1 MPPHEHDE
9 SGNVVVKRSLQLPL
23 YMKATIISIGVLAL
37 LAMMYVGRAIIV
49 PFIFAVIFA
58 IMLHPIVRFFLRR
71 NMPRLIAIIVTLFL
85 ALLVLTACGVLVY
98 SQARRFAE
106 SWPTLVERF
115 TAVLD
120 QSIAWVS
127 ARFGVQAQNIR
138 DWIARA
144 QGELVNTSGGA
155 IGRLLVSV
163 GNGVTVALLVPVYMF
178 MILFYQPLILEFIH
192 RIFSVGHQGQVSR
205 MVTQAKS
212 VIQRYLVGLVIEV
225 VIMATLNSVALLILG
240 IDYAILLGVIG
251 AVLNLIPLIGGIV
264 SVVLPIM
271 ITLAT
276 TSSAWYVLYVIAAF
290 SFIQLVD
297 NNFII
302 PKIVASKVKINAL
315 FSILVVIA
323 GNALWGIPGMF
334 LSIPLL
340 AMAKLLFDNIEPL
353 KPWGFLLGDTMPRMA
368 VLAPILSTIRKKAP
382 FAKLPRKSGTSR

>member
-1 MPPHEHDE
+1 MASRQPH
-9 SGNVVVKRSLQLPL
+9 LPL
-23 YMKATIISIGVLAL
+23 YVKATVIFIGVLAL
-37 LAMMYVGRAIIV
+37 LAMMYIARAIIV
-49 PFIFAVIFA
+49 PFVFAVILA
-58 IMLHPIVRFFLRR
+58 IVFHPVVRFFLRLKF
-71 NMPRLIAIIVTLFL
+71 PRVIAIIVTLFL
-85 ALLVLTACGVLVY
+85 AFLVLAACGVLLY

-106 SWPTLVERF
+106 SWPMLVERF

-127 ARFGVQAQNIR
+127 ARFDVRAQNIR
-138 DWIARA
+138 DWIAKT

-155 IGRLLVSV
+155 IGQLLVSI

-212 VIQRYLVGLVIEV
+212 VIQRYLVGLAFEV
-225 VIMATLNSVALLILG
+225 VIMATLNSVALLVLG
-240 IDYAILLGVIG
+240 IDYAILLGAI
-251 AVLNLIPLIGGIV
+251 AALLNIIPLIGG
-264 SVVLPIM
+264 VVAVILPVM

-276 TSSAWYVLYVIAAF
+276 KSSAWYVLYVIAAF

>member
-1 MPPHEHDE
+1 
-9 SGNVVVKRSLQLPL
+9 VQLPS
-23 YMKATIISIGVLAL
+23 YVKATIIFIGALAL
-37 LAMMYVGRAIIV
+37 LAMLYIGRAIIV
-49 PFIFAVIFA
+49 PLVFATLSA
-58 IMLHPIVRFFLRR
+58 IVFHPVVRFFVRR
-71 NMPRLIAIIVTLFL
+71 KMPRVIAIGITLFL
-85 ALLVLTACGVLVY
+85 AFLVLAACGALLY

-106 SWPTLVERF
+106 SWPMLVERF

-127 ARFGVQAQNIR
+127 TRFNVQAQNIR
-138 DWIARA
+138 DWIARTRD
-144 QGELVNTSGGA
+144 ELVNNSSGA
-155 IGRLLVSV
+155 IGPLLVSV
-163 GNGVTVALLVPVYMF
+163 GNGVTVALLVPVYVF

-192 RIFSVGHQGQVSR
+192 RVFGAGNQGQVSE
-205 MVTQAKS
+205 MVAQAKT

-240 IDYAILLGVIG
+240 IDYAILLGAIG
-251 AVLNLIPLIGGIV
+251 ALLNLIPLIGGVV

-271 ITLAT
+271 IALAT
-276 TSSAWYVLYVIAAF
+276 KSTAWYALYVLAAF

-353 KPWGFLLGDTMPRMA
+353 KPWGFLLGDTMPRMT

-382 FAKLPRKSGTSR
+382 FARLPRKPGRDR

>member
-1 MPPHEHDE
+1 MTSKQPH
-9 SGNVVVKRSLQLPL
+9 LPL
-23 YMKATIISIGVLAL
+23 YVKATVIFIGALAL
-37 LAMMYVGRAIIV
+37 LTMMYIGRAIIV
-49 PFIFAVIFA
+49 PFVFAVIFA
-58 IMLHPIVRFFLRR
+58 IVLHPVVRFLIRR
-71 NMPRLIAIIVTLFL
+71 KIPRVIAIIVTLFL
-85 ALLVLTACGVLVY
+85 AFLVLAACGVLLY

-106 SWPTLVERF
+106 SWPMLVERF
-115 TAVLD
+115 TTVLD

-127 ARFGVQAQNIR
+127 ARFNVQARNIR
-138 DWIARA
+138 AWIAKA

-155 IGRLLVSV
+155 IGQMLVTI

-178 MILFYQPLILEFIH
+178 MILFYQPLILEFIR
-192 RIFSVGHQGQVSR
+192 RIFSVGHQGQVSQ
-205 MVTQAKS
+205 MVTQAKT

-251 AVLNLIPLIGGIV
+251 SLLNLIPLIGGIV
-264 SVVLPIM
+264 AVVLPIM
-271 ITLAT
+271 IALAT
-276 TSSAWYVLYVIAAF
+276 KPSAWYVLYVIAAF

-340 AMAKLLFDNIEPL
+340 AMVKLLFDNIEPL
-353 KPWGFLLGDTMPRMA
+353 KPWGFLLGDTMPRMT
-368 VLAPILSTIRKKAP
+368 VLAPILSTIRKKVP
-382 FAKLPRKSGTSR
+382 FAKLQRKPGRDR